1 MRYIDKIKEK
11 PQVQHTLKERIK
23 SAPKELIRR
32 GLDDGTERLRG
43 QLRDVAQHGQRDD
56 FGGDQLGD
64 VEVSGVKRAEQLAER
79 LLGKRKEG
87 AKHTPDAGPDGYP
100 DRHDPPGAA
109 RPRDDGTLPPKGRHH
124 GKEAVDPLRAQS
136 VGRRQPQPQSALQTP
151 QKRNIK
157 TKDAYL
163 KMQTDP
169 APATPPN
176 ALQQEK
182 ASFMRERQG
191 TLLRSGKPER
201 HLPAREDSPSE
212 APPSGKRPQGM
223 DIHKQ
228 PRQVSGQAGGS
239 RVQPRPHE
247 DVSSAAPLLGKRP
260 QGTEARKQLRQVSG
274 QKGGSRMQPRPHVE
288 TSRQAMGSTAK
299 TAVKERGVPVKS
311 AGHPIR
317 KTAGIGKPGGKPPV
331 RAFPAR
337 QARRAAEAGARLA
350 RTQKAAKAA
359 RVTARQAAQAA
370 NRALRAVIGAAKAL
384 AAAAT
389 AGGGV
394 VIAVVVVV
402 CLCGVILAS
411 PLGIFFAGSDETTGA
426 ISPAQAV
433 AQINGE
439 LGEKISSMQA
449 EGGYDTLEI
458 QGQPPPWSDILAVFA
473 AKTAGAADGTT
484 VAILDAANV
493 EALRTVFW
501 DMTKLTS
508 SSREV
513 EHPASG
519 DTPAW
524 TEQILTVTITARTPD
539 DMRVFYSFTEEQNKA
554 LDELLANSAMLAALA
569 GDLTISDA
577 TAKKLLADLPAD
589 LDPERRAVVEAAC
602 RLVGKVNYFWGGKSL
617 VIGWDSRWG
626 QLTRVWA
633 DGSSTTGTYLPYGLD
648 CSGFVD
654 WVFYNVTDGEYV
666 IGHGG
671 GAHMQHTYCTPIS
684 WNEAQPGDL
693 VFYPGDEHVGIV
705 GGRDESGNLLIIHC
719 AFSQNN
725 VVITGLEGFA
735 SIGRPLYYGE

>member
-1 MRYIDKIKEK
+1 M
-11 PQVQHTLKERIK
+11 QA
-23 SAPKELIRR
+23 APE
-32 GLDDGTERLRG
+32 
-43 QLRDVAQHGQRDD
+43 
-56 FGGDQLGD
+56 
-64 VEVSGVKRAEQLAER
+64 
-79 LLGKRKEG
+79 
-87 AKHTPDAGPDGYP
+87 
-100 DRHDPPGAA
+100 
-109 RPRDDGTLPPKGRHH
+109 
-124 GKEAVDPLRAQS
+124 
-136 VGRRQPQPQSALQTP
+136 
-151 QKRNIK
+151 
-157 TKDAYL
+157 
-163 KMQTDP
+163 
-169 APATPPN
+169 PATPPS
-176 ALQQEK
+176 ALQQGK
-182 ASFMRERQG
+182 ASFVRERQG
-191 TLLRSGKPER
+191 TLLRSRKLER
-201 HLPAREDSPSE
+201 RLPAREDGPSV
-212 APPSGKRPQGM
+212 ASPSGKRPQG
-223 DIHKQ
+223 IETRKH
-228 PRQVSGQAGGS
+228 PHQVSGQTGGS
-239 RVQPRPHE
+239 RVQPRPH
-247 DVSSAAPLLGKRP
+247 V
-260 QGTEARKQLRQVSG
+260 EA
-274 QKGGSRMQPRPHVE
+274 
-288 TSRQAMGSTAK
+288 SRQAMGSTAK

-317 KTAGIGKPGGKPPV
+317 KTAGIGKPGGKPPA

-350 RTQKAAKAA
+350 RTQKATKAA

-370 NRALRAVIGAAKAL
+370 NRALRAVIAAAKAL

-394 VIAVVVVV
+394 VIAVVVVI

-411 PLGIFFAGSDETTGA
+411 PLGIFFASPDETTGA
-426 ISPAQAV
+426 ISPTQAM

-458 QGQPPPWSDILAVFA
+458 QGQPPPWPDVLAVFA
-473 AKTAGAADGTT
+473 VKTAGTDDGVP
-484 VAILDAANV
+484 VAVLDTANV
-493 EALRTVFW
+493 AALRTVFW

-513 EHPASG
+513 EHPATG

-524 TEQILTVTITARTPD
+524 TERILTVTITARTPD
-539 DMRVFYSFTEEQNKA
+539 DMRVFYSFTETQNA
-554 LDELLANSAMLAALA
+554 FLDELLANYDLLTTLA

-577 TAKKLLADLPAD
+577 TAKKLLANLPAD
-589 LDPERRAVVEAAC
+589 LDPERRAVVETAC

-626 QLTRVWA
+626 QLTKVWA

-671 GAHMQHTYCTPIS
+671 GAHAQHTYCAPIS
-684 WNEAQPGDL
+684 WDEAQPGDL

-719 AFSQNN
+719 AFSQNS
-725 VVITGLEGFA
+725 VVITNSNGFVVSA
-735 SIGRPLYYGE
+735 MPNYFQ

>member
-1 MRYIDKIKEK
+1 
-11 PQVQHTLKERIK
+11 
-23 SAPKELIRR
+23 
-32 GLDDGTERLRG
+32 
-43 QLRDVAQHGQRDD
+43 
-56 FGGDQLGD
+56 
-64 VEVSGVKRAEQLAER
+64 
-79 LLGKRKEG
+79 
-87 AKHTPDAGPDGYP
+87 
-100 DRHDPPGAA
+100 
-109 RPRDDGTLPPKGRHH
+109 
-124 GKEAVDPLRAQS
+124 
-136 VGRRQPQPQSALQTP
+136 
-151 QKRNIK
+151 
-157 TKDAYL
+157 
-163 KMQTDP
+163 
-169 APATPPN
+169 
-176 ALQQEK
+176 
-182 ASFMRERQG
+182 
-191 TLLRSGKPER
+191 
-201 HLPAREDSPSE
+201 
-212 APPSGKRPQGM
+212 
-223 DIHKQ
+223 
-228 PRQVSGQAGGS
+228 
-239 RVQPRPHE
+239 
-247 DVSSAAPLLGKRP
+247 
-260 QGTEARKQLRQVSG
+260 
-274 QKGGSRMQPRPHVE
+274 
-288 TSRQAMGSTAK
+288 MGSTAK

-317 KTAGIGKPGGKPPV
+317 KTSGIGKPGGKPPV

-350 RTQKAAKAA
+350 RTQKAAKVA
-359 RVTARQAAQAA
+359 RMTARQAAQAA

-394 VIAVVVVV
+394 VIAVVVVI
-402 CLCGVILAS
+402 CLCGIILAS
-411 PLGIFFAGSDETTGA
+411 PLGIFFAGPDETTGA

-473 AKTAGAADGTT
+473 AKTAGASDGTT

-508 SSREV
+508 TPSEV

-554 LDELLANSAMLAALA
+554 LDELLANSDMLAALA

-577 TAKKLLADLPAD
+577 TAKKLLAELPTDLN
-589 LDPERRAVVEAAC
+589 PERRAVVETAC

-693 VFYPGDEHVGIV
+693 VFYSGDEHVGIV
-705 GGRDESGNLLIIHC
+705 GGRDENGNLFIIHC

-725 VVITGLEGFA
+725 VVITGREGFTTVA
-735 SIGRPLYYGE
+735 RPIHYTESVTFKHSNG

>member
-1 MRYIDKIKEK
+1 MTYIDKIKEK
-11 PQVQHTLKERIK
+11 PQVRHTLKERVK

-43 QLRDVAQHGQRDD
+43 QLRDTAQHGQRDN

-64 VEVSGVKRAEQLAER
+64 AEVSGVKRAEQLAER
-79 LLGKRKEG
+79 LLGKRKKG
-87 AKHTPDAGPDGYP
+87 AKHTQNAGPDGYP

-109 RPRDDGTLPPKGRHH
+109 RPRDDGTLPPRGRHH
-124 GKEAVDPLRAQS
+124 GKEAGDPLRAQS
-136 VGRRQPQPQSALQTP
+136 AGRSRPQPQSALQTP

-163 KMQTDP
+163 KMQADP
-169 APATPPN
+169 APATPPS

-182 ASFMRERQG
+182 ASFMRGRQG
-191 TLLRSGKPER
+191 NLLRSGKPER
-201 HLPAREDSPSE
+201 HLPAREDSPSA
-212 APPSGKRPQGM
+212 APPSGKRPQGI

-228 PRQVSGQAGGS
+228 TRQVSGQAGGS
-239 RVQPRPHE
+239 RVQSKLHREIP
-247 DVSSAAPLLGKRP
+247 
-260 QGTEARKQLRQVSG
+260 
-274 QKGGSRMQPRPHVE
+274 
-288 TSRQAMGSTAK
+288 RQAMGGTAK
-299 TAVKERGVPVKS
+299 TAVKERSTPVKQ
-311 AGHPIR
+311 AAHPVR
-317 KTAGIGKPGGKPPV
+317 KTAGIGKPGGKPPS
-331 RAFPAR
+331 RAFSAR

-350 RTQKAAKAA
+350 RTQKAAKVA
-359 RVTARQAAQAA
+359 RMTARQAAQAA
-370 NRALRAVIGAAKAL
+370 NRALRAVIAAAKAL

-394 VIAVVVVV
+394 VIAVVVVI
-402 CLCGVILAS
+402 CLCGIILAS
-411 PLGIFFAGSDETTGA
+411 PLGIFFAGPDETTGA
-426 ISPAQAV
+426 VSPAQAV

-449 EGGYDTLEI
+449 EGGYDTLDI

-508 SSREV
+508 TPSEV

-539 DMRVFYSFTEEQNKA
+539 DMRAFYSFTEEQNKA
-554 LDELLANSAMLAALA
+554 LDELLANSDMLAALV

-589 LDPERRAVVEAAC
+589 LNPERQAVVETAC
-602 RLVGKVNYFWGGKSL
+602 RLVGKVNYFWGGCAL
-617 VIGWDSRWG
+617 F
-626 QLTRVWA
+626 
-633 DGSSTTGTYLPYGLD
+633 LD
-648 CSGFVD
+648 
-654 WVFYNVTDGEYV
+654 
-666 IGHGG
+666 
-671 GAHMQHTYCTPIS
+671 
-684 WNEAQPGDL
+684 
-693 VFYPGDEHVGIV
+693 
-705 GGRDESGNLLIIHC
+705 NLRRNT
-719 AFSQNN
+719 Q
-725 VVITGLEGFA
+725 
-735 SIGRPLYYGE
+735 

>member
-11 PQVQHTLKERIK
+11 PQVQHTLKERVK

-64 VEVSGVKRAEQLAER
+64 AEVSGVKRTEQLAER
-79 LLGKRKEG
+79 LLGRRKKG
-87 AKHTPDAGPDGYP
+87 AKHTPDAGPDEYP
-100 DRHDPPGAA
+100 DHYDPPGAA
-109 RPRDDGTLPPKGRHH
+109 RPRDDGSLPPRGRR
-124 GKEAVDPLRAQS
+124 GKEAGDPLRAQS
-136 VGRRQPQPQSALQTP
+136 VGRSRPQPQSALQTP
-151 QKRNIK
+151 QKRDIK
-157 TKDAYL
+157 TKDAS
-163 KMQTDP
+163 DP
-169 APATPPN
+169 APATPPS
-176 ALQQEK
+176 ALRQGK
-182 ASFMRERQG
+182 ASFVRERQG
-191 TLLRSGKPER
+191 NLLRSGKLER
-201 HLPAREDSPSE
+201 RLPVREDGPMA
-212 APPSGKRPQGM
+212 APPSGKRPQG
-223 DIHKQ
+223 IEARKHLY
-228 PRQVSGQAGGS
+228 QVSGQTDGS
-239 RVQPRPHE
+239 H
-247 DVSSAAPLLGKRP
+247 L
-260 QGTEARKQLRQVSG
+260 
-274 QKGGSRMQPRPHVE
+274 QPRPHVE

-337 QARRAAEAGARLA
+337 QARRSAEAGARLA
-350 RTQKAAKAA
+350 QTQKAARVA
-359 RVTARQAAQAA
+359 RMTARQAAQAA

-394 VIAVVVVV
+394 VIAVVVVI
-402 CLCGVILAS
+402 CLCGIILAS
-411 PLGIFFAGSDETTGA
+411 PLGIFFAGPDETAGA

-501 DMTKLTS
+501 DMTKLAS

-626 QLTRVWA
+626 QLTKVWA

-725 VVITGLEGFA
+725 VVITGLEGFT

>member
-11 PQVQHTLKERIK
+11 PQVQHTLKERVK

-43 QLRDVAQHGQRDD
+43 QLRDTAQHGQRDN

-64 VEVSGVKRAEQLAER
+64 AEVSGVKRTEQLVER
-79 LLGKRKEG
+79 LLGKRKKG
-87 AKHTPDAGPDGYP
+87 TKHAPDTGPDGYP
-100 DRHDPPGAA
+100 VRHDPPGAA
-109 RPRDDGTLPPKGRHH
+109 RPRDDGTRPPKGRLH
-124 GKEAVDPLRAQS
+124 GKEAGDPLRAQS
-136 VGRRQPQPQSALQTP
+136 AGRSQPQPQSALRTP

-163 KMQTDP
+163 KIQADP
-169 APATPPN
+169 APATPPS

-191 TLLRSGKPER
+191 NLLRSGKLER
-201 HLPAREDSPSE
+201 RLPVREDGPMA
-212 APPSGKRPQGM
+212 APPSGKRPQG
-223 DIHKQ
+223 IETRKH
-228 PRQVSGQAGGS
+228 PHQVSGQTGGS
-239 RVQPRPHE
+239 RVQPRPHGE
-247 DVSSAAPLLGKRP
+247 V
-260 QGTEARKQLRQVSG
+260 
-274 QKGGSRMQPRPHVE
+274 
-288 TSRQAMGSTAK
+288 SRQAMGSTAK

-317 KTAGIGKPGGKPPV
+317 KTAGIGKPGGKPPA

-350 RTQKAAKAA
+350 RTQKATKAA

-370 NRALRAVIGAAKAL
+370 NRALRAVIAAAKAL

-394 VIAVVVVV
+394 VIAVVVVI

-411 PLGIFFAGSDETTGA
+411 PLGIFFASPDETTGA
-426 ISPAQAV
+426 VSPAQAV

-439 LGEKISSMQA
+439 LGDKISSMQA

-501 DMTKLTS
+501 DMTKLAS

-554 LDELLANSAMLAALA
+554 LDELLANYDMLAALA

-577 TAKKLLADLPAD
+577 TAKKLMADLPAD
-589 LDPERRAVVEAAC
+589 LDPERRAVVETAC

-617 VIGWDSRWG
+617 VIGWDFRWG
-626 QLTRVWA
+626 QLTKVWA

-693 VFYPGDEHVGIV
+693 VFYPDDEHVGIV
-705 GGRDESGNLLIIHC
+705 GGRDESGNMLIIHC

-725 VVITGLEGFA
+725 VVITGLEGFT
-735 SIGRPLYYGE
+735 SIGRPVYYNKSY

>member
-1 MRYIDKIKEK
+1 M
-11 PQVQHTLKERIK
+11 
-23 SAPKELIRR
+23 
-32 GLDDGTERLRG
+32 
-43 QLRDVAQHGQRDD
+43 
-56 FGGDQLGD
+56 
-64 VEVSGVKRAEQLAER
+64 AER
-79 LLGKRKEG
+79 LLGKKKKG
-87 AKHTPDAGPDGYP
+87 TQHTSDTGKGEYFG
-100 DRHDPPGAA
+100 RHAPPEAA
-109 RPRDDGTLPPKGRHH
+109 RPGDGSVPSPQGH
-124 GKEAVDPLRAQS
+124 LRAKETGSQI
-136 VGRRQPQPQSALQTP
+136 QAQSAGRSRTQLQSTSQAP

-157 TKDAYL
+157 TKDTYL
-163 KMQTDP
+163 KMQAAP
-169 APATPPN
+169 EPATPPS
-176 ALQQEK
+176 ALQQGK
-182 ASFMRERQG
+182 ASFVRERQG
-191 TLLRSGKPER
+191 TLLRSRKLER
-201 HLPAREDSPSE
+201 RLPAREDGPSV
-212 APPSGKRPQGM
+212 ASPSGKRPQG
-223 DIHKQ
+223 IETRKH
-228 PRQVSGQAGGS
+228 PHQVSGQTGGS
-239 RVQPRPHE
+239 RV
-247 DVSSAAPLLGKRP
+247 
-260 QGTEARKQLRQVSG
+260 
-274 QKGGSRMQPRPHVE
+274 QPRPHVE

-317 KTAGIGKPGGKPPV
+317 KTAGIGKPGGKPPA

-350 RTQKAAKAA
+350 RTQKATKAA

-370 NRALRAVIGAAKAL
+370 NRALRAVIAAAKAL

-394 VIAVVVVV
+394 VIAVVVVI

-411 PLGIFFAGSDETTGA
+411 PLGIFFASPDETTGA
-426 ISPAQAV
+426 ISPTQAM

-501 DMTKLTS
+501 DMTKLAS
-508 SSREV
+508 SSRAV

-554 LDELLANSAMLAALA
+554 LDELLANYDMLAALA

-577 TAKKLLADLPAD
+577 TAKKLMADLPAD
-589 LDPERRAVVEAAC
+589 LDPERRAVVETAC

-617 VIGWDSRWG
+617 VIGWDFRWG
-626 QLTRVWA
+626 QLTKVWA

-693 VFYPGDEHVGIV
+693 VFYPDDEHVGIV
-705 GGRDESGNLLIIHC
+705 GGRDESGNMLIIHC

-725 VVITGLEGFA
+725 VVITGLEGFT
-735 SIGRPLYYGE
+735 SIGRPVYYNKSY

>member
-1 MRYIDKIKEK
+1 MEVRCIDKIKEK
-11 PQVQHTLKERIK
+11 SQVQHTLKERVK
-23 SAPKELIRR
+23 SAPKELIRK

-43 QLRDVAQHGQRDD
+43 QLRDTVQHGQRDD

-64 VEVSGVKRAEQLAER
+64 AEVSGVKRAEHLAGR
-79 LLGKRKEG
+79 LLEKRKEG
-87 AKHTPDAGPDGYP
+87 TVRTPNTGPDGYP
-100 DRHDPPGAA
+100 LGHTPSRGDDSILSSRNRPGAGEM
-109 RPRDDGTLPPKGRHH
+109 RN
-124 GKEAVDPLRAQS
+124 Q
-136 VGRRQPQPQSALQTP
+136 LQTQRTNKGCDHPLPASQSP

-163 KMQTDP
+163 KMQ
-169 APATPPN
+169 ATPTSVTPPST
-176 ALQQEK
+176 LQQGK
-182 ASFMRERQG
+182 ASFVQERQG
-191 TLLRSGKPER
+191 ALLQSGRLER
-201 HLPAREDSPSE
+201 RLPTSEDTPSSSLR
-212 APPSGKRPQGM
+212 AKGM
-223 DIHKQ
+223 
-228 PRQVSGQAGGS
+228 
-239 RVQPRPHE
+239 
-247 DVSSAAPLLGKRP
+247 
-260 QGTEARKQLRQVSG
+260 EARIPSKS
-274 QKGGSRMQPRPHVE
+274 HAE

-299 TAVKERGVPVKS
+299 TAVKERGAPVKS
-311 AGHPIR
+311 TAHPIR
-317 KTAGIGKPGGKPPV
+317 KTAGVGKPAVKPSA

-350 RTQKAAKAA
+350 RTQKTAKTA

-370 NRALRAVIGAAKAL
+370 KRALRAVIAAAKAL

-394 VIAVVVVV
+394 VIAVVVVI
-402 CLCGVILAS
+402 CLCGIILAS
-411 PLGIFFAGSDETTGA
+411 PLGIFFAGSDEATGA

-439 LGEKISSMQA
+439 LGEKIYSMQA
-449 EGGYDTLEI
+449 EGGYDTLEL
-458 QGQPPPWSDILAVFA
+458 QGQPPPWPDVLAVFA
-473 AKTAGAADGTT
+473 VKTADTEDGVP
-484 VAILDAANV
+484 VAVLDAANV

-501 DMTKLTS
+501 DMTKLAS

-524 TEQILTVTITARTPD
+524 TERILIVTITARTPD
-539 DMRVFYSFTEEQNKA
+539 DMRVFYAFTETQNA
-554 LDELLANSAMLAALA
+554 FLDELLTNYDLLTTLA

-577 TAKKLLADLPAD
+577 TAKKLLAALPAD

-602 RLVGKVNYFWGGKSL
+602 KLVGKVNYFWGGKSL

-626 QLTRVWA
+626 QLTKVWA

-671 GAHMQHTYCTPIS
+671 GAHMQHSYCTPIS
-684 WNEAQPGDL
+684 WDEAQPGDL

-719 AFSQNN
+719 AFSQNS
-725 VVITGLEGFA
+725 VVITNSNGFVVSA
-735 SIGRPLYYGE
+735 MPNYFQ

>member
-11 PQVQHTLKERIK
+11 PQVQHTLKERVK

-43 QLRDVAQHGQRDD
+43 QLRDTAQHGQRDN

-64 VEVSGVKRAEQLAER
+64 AEVSGVKRTEQLAER
-79 LLGKRKEG
+79 LLGRRKKG
-87 AKHTPDAGPDGYP
+87 AKHTPDAGPDEYP
-100 DRHDPPGAA
+100 DHYDPPGAA
-109 RPRDDGTLPPKGRHH
+109 RPRDDGSLPPRGRR
-124 GKEAVDPLRAQS
+124 GKEAGDPLRAQS
-136 VGRRQPQPQSALQTP
+136 VGRSRPQPQSTLQKP
-151 QKRNIK
+151 QKRSIK

-163 KMQTDP
+163 KMQADS
-169 APATPPN
+169 APATPPS
-176 ALQQEK
+176 ALQQGK
-182 ASFMRERQG
+182 ASFVQERQG
-191 TLLRSGKPER
+191 TLLRSGKLDR
-201 HLPAREDSPSE
+201 RLPAGEDVPSA
-212 APPSGKRPQGM
+212 APPSGKRSQGM

-228 PRQVSGQAGGS
+228 PRQVSGQVGGS
-239 RVQPRPHE
+239 RVQSKPH
-247 DVSSAAPLLGKRP
+247 R
-260 QGTEARKQLRQVSG
+260 
-274 QKGGSRMQPRPHVE
+274 E
-288 TSRQAMGSTAK
+288 TPRQAMGGTAK
-299 TAVKERGVPVKS
+299 TAVKERGAPVKQ
-311 AGHPIR
+311 AAHPVR
-317 KTAGIGKPGGKPPV
+317 KTAGIGKPGGKPPS
-331 RAFPAR
+331 RAFSAR

-350 RTQKAAKAA
+350 RTQKAAKVA
-359 RVTARQAAQAA
+359 RMTARQAAQAA
-370 NRALRAVIGAAKAL
+370 NRALRAVIAAAKAL

-394 VIAVVVVV
+394 VIAVVVVI
-402 CLCGVILAS
+402 CLCGIILAS
-411 PLGIFFAGSDETTGA
+411 PLGIFFAGPDETTGA

-501 DMTKLTS
+501 DMTKLAS
-508 SSREV
+508 SSRAV

-524 TEQILTVTITARTPD
+524 TEQILTVTITTRTPD

-554 LDELLANSAMLAALA
+554 LDKLLENSDMLAALA

-589 LDPERRAVVEAAC
+589 LDPERRAVVETAC

-626 QLTRVWA
+626 QLSKVWA
-633 DGSSTTGTYLPYGLD
+633 DGSSTTGTYRPYGLD

-654 WVFYNVTDGEYV
+654 WVFYNVTNGEYV

-725 VVITGLEGFA
+725 VVITGLEGFT

>member
-1 MRYIDKIKEK
+1 MEVRYIDKIKEK
-11 PQVQHTLKERIK
+11 PQVQHTLKERVK

-43 QLRDVAQHGQRDD
+43 QLRDAAQHGQRDD

-64 VEVSGVKRAEQLAER
+64 AEVSGVKRAEQLAER
-79 LLGKRKEG
+79 LLGKRKNG
-87 AKHTPDAGPDGYP
+87 AKHTPDAGPDRYP

-109 RPRDDGTLPPKGRHH
+109 RPRDDGTLPPRGRRR
-124 GKEAVDPLRAQS
+124 GKEAGDPLRAQS
-136 VGRRQPQPQSALQTP
+136 AGRSQPQPLPTSQAP
-151 QKRNIK
+151 QKRTIK

-163 KMQTDP
+163 KMQADP
-169 APATPPN
+169 APATPPS
-176 ALQQEK
+176 ALRQGK
-182 ASFMRERQG
+182 ASFVRERQG
-191 TLLRSGKPER
+191 TLLRSGKLER
-201 HLPAREDSPSE
+201 RLPATEDGPS
-212 APPSGKRPQGM
+212 AVSPSGKRPQGM
-223 DIHKQ
+223 
-228 PRQVSGQAGGS
+228 
-239 RVQPRPHE
+239 
-247 DVSSAAPLLGKRP
+247 
-260 QGTEARKQLRQVSG
+260 EARKQLHQASG
-274 QKGGSRMQPRPHVE
+274 QTGGSRMQPRPHEDGPSAAPPSGKRPQSMEARKQLHQASGQTGSSCVQPRPHGE

-317 KTAGIGKPGGKPPV
+317 KTAGIGKPGGKPPA

-350 RTQKAAKAA
+350 RTQKATKAA

-370 NRALRAVIGAAKAL
+370 NRALRAVIAAAKAL

-394 VIAVVVVV
+394 VIAVVVVI
-402 CLCGVILAS
+402 CLCGIILAS
-411 PLGIFFAGSDETTGA
+411 PLGIFFAGPDETTGA

-473 AKTAGAADGTT
+473 AKTAGASDGTT

-508 SSREV
+508 TPSGV

-524 TEQILTVTITARTPD
+524 TEQILTVTITVRTPD

-554 LDELLANSAMLAALA
+554 LDELLANSDMLAALA

-589 LDPERRAVVEAAC
+589 LDPERRAVVETAC
-602 RLVGKVNYFWGGKSL
+602 RLVGKVNYFWGGCAL
-617 VIGWDSRWG
+617 F
-626 QLTRVWA
+626 
-633 DGSSTTGTYLPYGLD
+633 LD
-648 CSGFVD
+648 
-654 WVFYNVTDGEYV
+654 
-666 IGHGG
+666 
-671 GAHMQHTYCTPIS
+671 
-684 WNEAQPGDL
+684 
-693 VFYPGDEHVGIV
+693 
-705 GGRDESGNLLIIHC
+705 NLRRNT
-719 AFSQNN
+719 Q
-725 VVITGLEGFA
+725 
-735 SIGRPLYYGE
+735 

>member
-1 MRYIDKIKEK
+1 MAPPCWSEVRYIDKIKEK
-11 PQVQHTLKERIK
+11 PQVQHTLKERVK
-23 SAPKELIRR
+23 SAPRELIRR

-43 QLRDVAQHGQRDD
+43 QLRDTAQHGQRDD

-64 VEVSGVKRAEQLAER
+64 AEASGVKRAEQLAER
-79 LLGKRKEG
+79 LLGKRKKG
-87 AKHTPDAGPDGYP
+87 AKHTPDAGPDEYP
-100 DRHDPPGAA
+100 GSHDTPGAA
-109 RPRDDGTLPPKGRHH
+109 KPRDDSILPPKDRLRK
-124 GKEAVDPLRAQS
+124 KEAGDPLRAQS
-136 VGRRQPQPQSALQTP
+136 AGRSHPQPQSALQTP
-151 QKRNIK
+151 PKRNIK

-163 KMQTDP
+163 KMQADP
-169 APATPPN
+169 APATPPS
-176 ALQQEK
+176 ALQQGK
-182 ASFMRERQG
+182 ASFMQERQG
-191 TLLRSGKPER
+191 TLLRSRKLEQR
-201 HLPAREDSPSE
+201 LPVREDGPMV
-212 APPSGKRPQGM
+212 APPSGKRPQG
-223 DIHKQ
+223 IEARKHLH
-228 PRQVSGQAGGS
+228 QVSGQTDGS
-239 RVQPRPHE
+239 H
-247 DVSSAAPLLGKRP
+247 L
-260 QGTEARKQLRQVSG
+260 
-274 QKGGSRMQPRPHVE
+274 QPRPHVE

-311 AGHPIR
+311 VGHPIR
-317 KTAGIGKPGGKPPV
+317 KTSGIGKPGGKPPV

-337 QARRAAEAGARLA
+337 QARRAAEAGAKLA

-359 RVTARQAAQAA
+359 RMTARQAAQAA
-370 NRALRAVIGAAKAL
+370 NRALRAVIAAAKAL

-394 VIAVVVVV
+394 VIAVVIVI
-402 CLCGVILAS
+402 CLCGIILAS
-411 PLGIFFAGSDETTGA
+411 PLGIFFAGPDETTGA

-439 LGEKISSMQA
+439 LGEKISSMQV

-473 AKTAGAADGTT
+473 AKTAGASDGTT

-554 LDELLANSAMLAALA
+554 LDELLENSDMLAALA

-589 LDPERRAVVEAAC
+589 LDPERRAVVETAC

-626 QLTRVWA
+626 QLTKVWA

-725 VVITGLEGFA
+725 VVITGLEGFT
-735 SIGRPLYYGE
+735 SIGRPLYYGA

>member
-11 PQVQHTLKERIK
+11 PQVQHTLKERVK
-23 SAPKELIRR
+23 SSPKELIRR

-43 QLRDVAQHGQRDD
+43 QLRDTAQHGQQDD

-64 VEVSGVKRAEQLAER
+64 TEVGGVKRAERLAER
-79 LLGKRKEG
+79 LLGNRKKG

-100 DRHDPPGAA
+100 GSHDTPEATK
-109 RPRDDGTLPPKGRHH
+109 PRDNSILPPKDRLRK
-124 GKEAVDPLRAQS
+124 KEAGDPLRAQS
-136 VGRRQPQPQSALQTP
+136 SGRSRHQPQSALQTP

-163 KMQTDP
+163 KIQADP
-169 APATPPN
+169 APATPPRT
-176 ALQQEK
+176 LQQGK
-182 ASFMRERQG
+182 ASFMQERQG
-191 TLLRSGKPER
+191 TLLRNGKLER
-201 HLPAREDSPSE
+201 RLPVREDGPLA
-212 APPSGKRPQGM
+212 APPSGKRPQG
-223 DIHKQ
+223 I
-228 PRQVSGQAGGS
+228 
-239 RVQPRPHE
+239 E
-247 DVSSAAPLLGKRP
+247 
-260 QGTEARKQLRQVSG
+260 TRKQLRQVSG
-274 QKGGSRMQPRPHVE
+274 QTGGSRVQPQPHAE
-288 TSRQAMGSTAK
+288 ASRQAMGSTAK

-311 AGHPIR
+311 AAHPIR
-317 KTAGIGKPGGKPPV
+317 KTAGIGKPGGKPPA

-359 RVTARQAAQAA
+359 RVTARQAAQTA
-370 NRALRAVIGAAKAL
+370 NRALRAVIAAAKAL

-394 VIAVVVVV
+394 VIAVVVVI
-402 CLCGVILAS
+402 CLCGIILAS
-411 PLGIFFAGSDETTGA
+411 PLGIFFAGPDETTGA

-458 QGQPPPWSDILAVFA
+458 QEQPPPWSDILAVFA

-501 DMTKLTS
+501 DMTKLAS

-554 LDELLANSAMLAALA
+554 LDELLANSDMLATLA
-569 GDLTISDA
+569 GDLTISNT

-589 LDPERRAVVEAAC
+589 LDPERRAVVETAC
-602 RLVGKVNYFWGGKSL
+602 RLVGKVNYFWGGCAL
-617 VIGWDSRWG
+617 F
-626 QLTRVWA
+626 
-633 DGSSTTGTYLPYGLD
+633 LD
-648 CSGFVD
+648 
-654 WVFYNVTDGEYV
+654 
-666 IGHGG
+666 
-671 GAHMQHTYCTPIS
+671 
-684 WNEAQPGDL
+684 
-693 VFYPGDEHVGIV
+693 
-705 GGRDESGNLLIIHC
+705 NLRRNT
-719 AFSQNN
+719 Q
-725 VVITGLEGFA
+725 
-735 SIGRPLYYGE
+735 

>member
-1 MRYIDKIKEK
+1 M
-11 PQVQHTLKERIK
+11 KERVK

-239 RVQPRPHE
+239 RVQPQPHAE
-247 DVSSAAPLLGKRP
+247 V
-260 QGTEARKQLRQVSG
+260 
-274 QKGGSRMQPRPHVE
+274 
-288 TSRQAMGSTAK
+288 SRQAMGSTAK
-299 TAVKERGVPVKS
+299 TAVKERGVPVKQ
-311 AGHPIR
+311 AAHPIR
-317 KTAGIGKPGGKPPV
+317 KTAGIGKPGGKSPV

-370 NRALRAVIGAAKAL
+370 NRALRAVIAAAKAL

-389 AGGGV
+389 SGGGV
-394 VIAVVVVV
+394 VIAVVVVI
-402 CLCGVILAS
+402 CLCGIILSS
-411 PLGIFFAGSDETTGA
+411 PLGIFFAGFDEKSGA
-426 ISPAQAV
+426 VSPAQAA

-449 EGGYDTLEI
+449 EGGYDTLEL
-458 QGQPPPWSDILAVFA
+458 QGQPPPWPDVLAVFA
-473 AKTAGAADGTT
+473 VKTAGTEDGVP
-484 VAILDAANV
+484 VAVLDAANV

-501 DMTKLTS
+501 DMTKLAS

-513 EHPASG
+513 EHPSSG
-519 DTPAW
+519 DAPAW
-524 TEQILTVTITARTPD
+524 TERILIVTITARTPD
-539 DMRVFYSFTEEQNKA
+539 DMRVFYAFTETQNA
-554 LDELLANSAMLAALA
+554 FLDELLANYNLLTTLA

-577 TAKKLLADLPAD
+577 TAKKLLAALPAD
-589 LDPERRAVVEAAC
+589 LDPERRAVVETAC

-626 QLTRVWA
+626 QLTKVWA

-671 GAHMQHTYCTPIS
+671 GAHAQHTYCAPIS
-684 WNEAQPGDL
+684 WDEAQPGDL

-719 AFSQNN
+719 AFSQNS
-725 VVITGLEGFA
+725 VVITNSNGFVVSA
-735 SIGRPLYYGE
+735 MPNYFQ

>member
-11 PQVQHTLKERIK
+11 PQVQHTLKERVK

-43 QLRDVAQHGQRDD
+43 QLRDTAQHGQRDD

-64 VEVSGVKRAEQLAER
+64 AEVGGVKRAEQLAER
-79 LLGKRKEG
+79 LLGKRKKG
-87 AKHTPDAGPDGYP
+87 AKNTPDAGPDGYP
-100 DRHDPPGAA
+100 GSHAAPGNTKSRDGSIPPPSDRLRG
-109 RPRDDGTLPPKGRHH
+109 KGER
-124 GKEAVDPLRAQS
+124 DPLRAQS
-136 VGRRQPQPQSALQTP
+136 VGRSQPQPQSAFQTP

-157 TKDAYL
+157 TKDSYL
-163 KMQTDP
+163 KMQADP
-169 APATPPN
+169 APATPPS
-176 ALQQEK
+176 ALQQGK

-191 TLLRSGKPER
+191 TLLRSGKLER
-201 HLPAREDSPSE
+201 HLPAREDSPSV
-212 APPSGKRPQGM
+212 ASPSGKRPQG
-223 DIHKQ
+223 IEARKQ
-228 PRQVSGQAGGS
+228 PHQVSGQTGGS
-239 RVQPRPHE
+239 RVQSRPH
-247 DVSSAAPLLGKRP
+247 R
-260 QGTEARKQLRQVSG
+260 
-274 QKGGSRMQPRPHVE
+274 E

-299 TAVKERGVPVKS
+299 TAVKERGVPFKS

-317 KTAGIGKPGGKPPV
+317 KPAGIGKPGRKPPV
-331 RAFPAR
+331 KAFPAR
-337 QARRAAEAGARLA
+337 QARRVAEAGARLA

-370 NRALRAVIGAAKAL
+370 NRALRAVIAAAKAL

-394 VIAVVVVV
+394 VIAVVIVI
-402 CLCGVILAS
+402 CLCGIILAS
-411 PLGIFFAGSDETTGA
+411 PLGIFFAGPDETTGA

-439 LGEKISSMQA
+439 LGEKISSMQS

-539 DMRVFYSFTEEQNKA
+539 DMRVFYSFTEEQNAA
-554 LDELLANSAMLAALA
+554 LDELLANSDMLAALA

-589 LDPERRAVVEAAC
+589 LDPERRAVVETAC

-626 QLTRVWA
+626 QLTKVWA

-725 VVITGLEGFA
+725 VVITGLEGFT
-735 SIGRPLYYGE
+735 SIGRPLYYRE

>member
-1 MRYIDKIKEK
+1 MAPPRRMEVRYIDKIKEK
-11 PQVQHTLKERIK
+11 PQVQHTLKERVK

-64 VEVSGVKRAEQLAER
+64 AEVSGVKRTEQLAER
-79 LLGKRKEG
+79 LLGRRKKG
-87 AKHTPDAGPDGYP
+87 AKHTPDAGPDEYP
-100 DRHDPPGAA
+100 DHYDPPGAA
-109 RPRDDGTLPPKGRHH
+109 RPRDDGSLPPRGRR
-124 GKEAVDPLRAQS
+124 GKEAGDPLRAQS
-136 VGRRQPQPQSALQTP
+136 VGRSRPQPQSALQTP
-151 QKRNIK
+151 QKRDIK
-157 TKDAYL
+157 TKDAS
-163 KMQTDP
+163 DP
-169 APATPPN
+169 APATPPS
-176 ALQQEK
+176 ALRQGK
-182 ASFMRERQG
+182 ASFVRERQG
-191 TLLRSGKPER
+191 NLLRSGKLER
-201 HLPAREDSPSE
+201 RLPVREDGPMA
-212 APPSGKRPQGM
+212 APPSGKRPQG
-223 DIHKQ
+223 IEARKRL
-228 PRQVSGQAGGS
+228 RQVSGQTGGS
-239 RVQPRPHE
+239 RVQPRPH
-247 DVSSAAPLLGKRP
+247 A
-260 QGTEARKQLRQVSG
+260 EA
-274 QKGGSRMQPRPHVE
+274 
-288 TSRQAMGSTAK
+288 SRQAMGSTAK

-394 VIAVVVVV
+394 VIAVVVVI
-402 CLCGVILAS
+402 CLCGIILAS
-411 PLGIFFAGSDETTGA
+411 PLGIFFAGPDETAGA

-473 AKTAGAADGTT
+473 AKTAGASDGTT

-554 LDELLANSAMLAALA
+554 LDELLENSDMLAALA

-589 LDPERRAVVEAAC
+589 LDPERRAVVETAC

-626 QLTRVWA
+626 QLTKVWA

-725 VVITGLEGFA
+725 VVITGLEGFT

>member
-1 MRYIDKIKEK
+1 MHH
-11 PQVQHTLKERIK
+11 PLKERVK

-43 QLRDVAQHGQRDD
+43 QLRDTAQHGQRDN

-64 VEVSGVKRAEQLAER
+64 AEVSGVKRTEQLVER
-79 LLGKRKEG
+79 LLGKRKKG
-87 AKHTPDAGPDGYP
+87 TKHAPDTGPDGYP
-100 DRHDPPGAA
+100 VRHDPPGAA
-109 RPRDDGTLPPKGRHH
+109 RPRDDGTRPPKGRLH
-124 GKEAVDPLRAQS
+124 GKEAGDPLREQS
-136 VGRRQPQPQSALQTP
+136 AGRSRPQPQSALRTP

-157 TKDAYL
+157 IKDAYL
-163 KMQTDP
+163 KIHADP
-169 APATPPN
+169 APATPPS

-191 TLLRSGKPER
+191 NLLRSGKPER
-201 HLPAREDSPSE
+201 HLPAREDSPLA
-212 APPSGKRPQGM
+212 APTSGKRPQGI

-228 PRQVSGQAGGS
+228 TRQVSGQTGGS
-239 RVQPRPHE
+239 RV
-247 DVSSAAPLLGKRP
+247 
-260 QGTEARKQLRQVSG
+260 
-274 QKGGSRMQPRPHVE
+274 QPRPHVE
-288 TSRQAMGSTAK
+288 TSRQTMGSTAK

-370 NRALRAVIGAAKAL
+370 NRALRAVIAAAKAL
-384 AAAAT
+384 ATAAT

-394 VIAVVVVV
+394 VIAVVVVI
-402 CLCGVILAS
+402 CLCGIILAS
-411 PLGIFFAGSDETTGA
+411 PLGIFFAGPDETTGA

-439 LGEKISSMQA
+439 LGEKLSSMQA
-449 EGGYDTLEI
+449 EGRYDTLEL

-473 AKTAGAADGTT
+473 VKTAGTDDGVP
-484 VAILDAANV
+484 VAVLDAANV
-493 EALRTVFW
+493 DALRTVFW

-513 EHPASG
+513 DHPSSG
-519 DTPAW
+519 DAPAW
-524 TEQILTVTITARTPD
+524 TERILVVTITARTPD
-539 DMRVFYSFTEEQNKA
+539 DMRVFYSFTETQDA
-554 LDELLANSAMLAALA
+554 FLDELLANYDLLTTLT

-589 LDPERRAVVEAAC
+589 LAPERRAVVETAC
-602 RLVGKVNYFWGGKSL
+602 KLVGKVNYFWGGKSL

-626 QLTRVWA
+626 QLTKVWA

-654 WVFYNVTDGEYV
+654 WVFYNVTAGEYI

-671 GAHMQHTYCTPIS
+671 GAHAQHTYCTPIS
-684 WNEAQPGDL
+684 WDEAQPGDL

-719 AFSQNN
+719 AFSQNS
-725 VVITGLEGFA
+725 VVITNSNGFVVSA
-735 SIGRPLYYGE
+735 MPNYFQ

>member
-11 PQVQHTLKERIK
+11 PQVQHTLKERVK

-43 QLRDVAQHGQRDD
+43 QLRDTAQHGQRDN

-64 VEVSGVKRAEQLAER
+64 AEVSGVKRAEQLAER
-79 LLGKRKEG
+79 LLGRRKEG
-87 AKHTPDAGPDGYP
+87 AKHTPDAGPDEYP
-100 DRHDPPGAA
+100 DRYDPPGAA
-109 RPRDDGTLPPKGRHH
+109 RPRDDGTLPPRSRRH
-124 GKEAVDPLRAQS
+124 GKEAGDPLRAQS
-136 VGRRQPQPQSALQTP
+136 AGRNRPQPQSALQTP

-163 KMQTDP
+163 KMQADP
-169 APATPPN
+169 APATPPS
-176 ALQQEK
+176 ALQQGK
-182 ASFMRERQG
+182 ASFMQERQG
-191 TLLRSGKPER
+191 NLLRSGKLER
-201 HLPAREDSPSE
+201 RLPVGEDGPMA
-212 APPSGKRPQGM
+212 APPSGKRPQG
-223 DIHKQ
+223 IEARKHLH
-228 PRQVSGQAGGS
+228 QVSGQTDGS
-239 RVQPRPHE
+239 H
-247 DVSSAAPLLGKRP
+247 L
-260 QGTEARKQLRQVSG
+260 
-274 QKGGSRMQPRPHVE
+274 QPRPHVE

-299 TAVKERGVPVKS
+299 TAVKERSVPVKS

-359 RVTARQAAQAA
+359 RVTARQASQAA
-370 NRALRAVIGAAKAL
+370 GRALRAVIAAAKAL
-384 AAAAT
+384 AAAAMS
-389 AGGGV
+389 GGGV
-394 VIAVVVVV
+394 VIAVMVVI
-402 CLCGVILAS
+402 CLCGIILAS
-411 PLGIFFAGSDETTGA
+411 PLGIFFAGPDETTGA

-458 QGQPPPWSDILAVFA
+458 QGQLPPWSDILAVFA
-473 AKTAGAADGTT
+473 TKTAGAADGTT

-501 DMTKLTS
+501 DMTKLAS

-539 DMRVFYSFTEEQNKA
+539 DMRVFYSFTEEQNEA
-554 LDELLANSAMLAALA
+554 LDELLANSDMLASLA
-569 GDLTISDA
+569 GDLTISDI
-577 TAKKLLADLPAD
+577 TAKKLLADLPAA
-589 LDPERRAVVEAAC
+589 LDPERRAVVETAC

-626 QLTRVWA
+626 QLTKVWA

-725 VVITGLEGFA
+725 VVITDLDGF
-735 SIGRPLYYGE
+735 SFFGCPLYYWE

>member
-1 MRYIDKIKEK
+1 MIYIDKIKEK
-11 PQVQHTLKERIK
+11 PQVQHTLKERVK

-43 QLRDVAQHGQRDD
+43 QLRDTAQHGQRDN

-64 VEVSGVKRAEQLAER
+64 AEVSGVKRAEQLAER
-79 LLGKRKEG
+79 LLGKRKKG
-87 AKHTPDAGPDGYP
+87 AKHTPDAGPDRYP
-100 DRHDPPGAA
+100 GSHDTPEAA
-109 RPRDDGTLPPKGRHH
+109 KPRDDSILPPKDRLRK
-124 GKEAVDPLRAQS
+124 KEAGDPLRAQS
-136 VGRRQPQPQSALQTP
+136 AGRSRPQPQSALQTP
-151 QKRNIK
+151 QKRNTK

-163 KMQTDP
+163 KMQADP
-169 APATPPN
+169 APATPPS
-176 ALQQEK
+176 ALQQGK
-182 ASFMRERQG
+182 SSFMRERQG
-191 TLLRSGKPER
+191 NLLRSGKLER
-201 HLPAREDSPSE
+201 RLPVREDGPSA
-212 APPSGKRPQGM
+212 APPSGKWPQGM
-223 DIHKQ
+223 EARKQ
-228 PRQVSGQAGGS
+228 LHQVSGQTGGS
-239 RVQPRPHE
+239 RVQPRPH
-247 DVSSAAPLLGKRP
+247 G
-260 QGTEARKQLRQVSG
+260 
-274 QKGGSRMQPRPHVE
+274 E

-331 RAFPAR
+331 RAFPAQ

-370 NRALRAVIGAAKAL
+370 NRALRAVIAAAKAL

-394 VIAVVVVV
+394 VIAVVVVI
-402 CLCGVILAS
+402 CLCGIILAS
-411 PLGIFFAGSDETTGA
+411 PLGIFFAGPDETTGA

-439 LGEKISSMQA
+439 LGEKIASMQA

-501 DMTKLTS
+501 DMAKLTF

-524 TEQILTVTITARTPD
+524 TERILTVTITARTPD
-539 DMRVFYSFTEEQNKA
+539 DMRVFYSFTEEQNAA
-554 LDELLANSAMLAALA
+554 LDELLANSDMLAALA

-577 TAKKLLADLPAD
+577 TAKKLLANLPAD
-589 LDPERRAVVEAAC
+589 LDPERRAVVATAC

-626 QLTRVWA
+626 QLTKVWA

-684 WNEAQPGDL
+684 WDEAQPGDL

-705 GGRDESGNLLIIHC
+705 GGRDKSGNMLIIHC

-725 VVITGLEGFA
+725 VVITGLDGFT
-735 SIGRPLYYGE
+735 SIGRPVYYNKSY

>member
-11 PQVQHTLKERIK
+11 PQVQHTLKERVK

-43 QLRDVAQHGQRDD
+43 QLRDTAQHGQRDN

-64 VEVSGVKRAEQLAER
+64 AEVGGVKRVEQLAER
-79 LLGKRKEG
+79 LLRKRKKG

-100 DRHDPPGAA
+100 GRHDPPGAA
-109 RPRDDGTLPPKGRHH
+109 RPRDDSILPPKGRLH
-124 GKEAVDPLRAQS
+124 GKEAGDPLRAQS
-136 VGRRQPQPQSALQTP
+136 AGRSRPQPQSALRTP

-163 KMQTDP
+163 KIQADP
-169 APATPPN
+169 APATPPS

-191 TLLRSGKPER
+191 NLLRSGKLER
-201 HLPAREDSPSE
+201 RLPVREDGPMA
-212 APPSGKRPQGM
+212 APPSGKRPQG
-223 DIHKQ
+223 I
-228 PRQVSGQAGGS
+228 
-239 RVQPRPHE
+239 
-247 DVSSAAPLLGKRP
+247 
-260 QGTEARKQLRQVSG
+260 EARKQLRQVSG
-274 QKGGSRMQPRPHVE
+274 QTGDSHVQPQPHAEV
-288 TSRQAMGSTAK
+288 SRQAMGSTAK
-299 TAVKERGVPVKS
+299 TAVKERGAPVKQ
-311 AGHPIR
+311 AAHPVR

-350 RTQKAAKAA
+350 RTQKAAKVA
-359 RVTARQAAQAA
+359 RMTARQAAQAA
-370 NRALRAVIGAAKAL
+370 NRALRAVIAAAKAL

-394 VIAVVVVV
+394 VIAAVVVI
-402 CLCGVILAS
+402 CLCGIILAS
-411 PLGIFFAGSDETTGA
+411 PLGIFFAGPDETTGA

-439 LGEKISSMQA
+439 LGEKIASMQA

-501 DMTKLTS
+501 DMTKLAS

-554 LDELLANSAMLAALA
+554 LDELLANSDMLAALA

-589 LDPERRAVVEAAC
+589 LDPERRAVVETAC

-626 QLTRVWA
+626 QLTKVWA
-633 DGSSTTGTYLPYGLD
+633 DGSSTTGTYRPYGLD

-666 IGHGG
+666 IGHSG

-684 WNEAQPGDL
+684 WDEAQPGDL

-705 GGRDESGNLLIIHC
+705 GGRDEARNLLIIHC

-725 VVITGLEGFA
+725 VVITGLEGFT
-735 SIGRPLYYGE
+735 SIGKPVYYNKSY

>member
-1 MRYIDKIKEK
+1 M
-11 PQVQHTLKERIK
+11 QA
-23 SAPKELIRR
+23 APE
-32 GLDDGTERLRG
+32 
-43 QLRDVAQHGQRDD
+43 
-56 FGGDQLGD
+56 
-64 VEVSGVKRAEQLAER
+64 
-79 LLGKRKEG
+79 
-87 AKHTPDAGPDGYP
+87 
-100 DRHDPPGAA
+100 
-109 RPRDDGTLPPKGRHH
+109 
-124 GKEAVDPLRAQS
+124 
-136 VGRRQPQPQSALQTP
+136 
-151 QKRNIK
+151 
-157 TKDAYL
+157 
-163 KMQTDP
+163 
-169 APATPPN
+169 PATPPS
-176 ALQQEK
+176 ALQQGK
-182 ASFMRERQG
+182 ASFVRERQG
-191 TLLRSGKPER
+191 TLLRSRKLER
-201 HLPAREDSPSE
+201 RLPAREDGPSV
-212 APPSGKRPQGM
+212 ASPSGKRPQG
-223 DIHKQ
+223 IETRKH
-228 PRQVSGQAGGS
+228 PHQVSGQTGGS
-239 RVQPRPHE
+239 RVQPRPH
-247 DVSSAAPLLGKRP
+247 V
-260 QGTEARKQLRQVSG
+260 EA
-274 QKGGSRMQPRPHVE
+274 
-288 TSRQAMGSTAK
+288 SRQAMGSTAK

-317 KTAGIGKPGGKPPV
+317 KTAGIGKPGGKPPA

-350 RTQKAAKAA
+350 RTQKATKAA

-370 NRALRAVIGAAKAL
+370 NRALRAVIAAAKAL

-394 VIAVVVVV
+394 VIAVVVVI

-411 PLGIFFAGSDETTGA
+411 PLGIFFASPDETTGA
-426 ISPAQAV
+426 ISPTQAM

-513 EHPASG
+513 EHPATG

-554 LDELLANSAMLAALA
+554 LDELLANYDMLAALA

-577 TAKKLLADLPAD
+577 TAKKLMADLPAD
-589 LDPERRAVVEAAC
+589 LDPERRAVVETAC

-617 VIGWDSRWG
+617 VIGWDFRWG
-626 QLTRVWA
+626 QLTKVWA

-693 VFYPGDEHVGIV
+693 VFYPDDEHVGIV
-705 GGRDESGNLLIIHC
+705 GGRDESGNMLIIHC
-719 AFSQNN
+719 APVWRALLPLAGQS
-725 VVITGLEGFA
+725 ITINRIKGLREGIIIC
-735 SIGRPLYYGE
+735 SLSKLYSFVYSDEYWYHYLLLETYG

>member
-11 PQVQHTLKERIK
+11 PQVQHTLKERVK

-43 QLRDVAQHGQRDD
+43 QLRDTAQHGQRDN

-64 VEVSGVKRAEQLAER
+64 AEVSGVKRTEHLVER
-79 LLGKRKEG
+79 LLGKRKKG
-87 AKHTPDAGPDGYP
+87 TKHAPDTGPDGYP
-100 DRHDPPGAA
+100 VRHDPPGAA
-109 RPRDDGTLPPKGRHH
+109 RPRDDGTRPPKGRLH
-124 GKEAVDPLRAQS
+124 GKEAGDPLRAQS
-136 VGRRQPQPQSALQTP
+136 AGRSRPQPQSALRTP

-163 KMQTDP
+163 KMQADP
-169 APATPPN
+169 APATPPS

-191 TLLRSGKPER
+191 NLLRSGKPER
-201 HLPAREDSPSE
+201 HLPAREDSPSA
-212 APPSGKRPQGM
+212 APPSGKRPQGI

-228 PRQVSGQAGGS
+228 TRQVSGQTGGS
-239 RVQPRPHE
+239 RV
-247 DVSSAAPLLGKRP
+247 
-260 QGTEARKQLRQVSG
+260 
-274 QKGGSRMQPRPHVE
+274 QPRPHVE
-288 TSRQAMGSTAK
+288 TSRQTMGSTAK

-337 QARRAAEAGARLA
+337 QARRAAEAGAR
-350 RTQKAAKAA
+350 TQKAAKAA

-370 NRALRAVIGAAKAL
+370 NRTLRAVIAAAKAL
-384 AAAAT
+384 AAAAM

-394 VIAVVVVV
+394 VIAVVVVI
-402 CLCGVILAS
+402 CLCGIILAS
-411 PLGIFFAGSDETTGA
+411 PLGIFFAGPDETTGA

-473 AKTAGAADGTT
+473 TKTAGAADGTT

-554 LDELLANSAMLAALA
+554 LDELLENSDMLAALA
-569 GDLTISDA
+569 RDLTISDA

-589 LDPERRAVVEAAC
+589 LSPEREAVIRAAC
-602 RLVGKVNYFWGGKSL
+602 SLVGKVNYFWGGCAL
-617 VIGWDSRWG
+617 F
-626 QLTRVWA
+626 
-633 DGSSTTGTYLPYGLD
+633 LD
-648 CSGFVD
+648 
-654 WVFYNVTDGEYV
+654 
-666 IGHGG
+666 
-671 GAHMQHTYCTPIS
+671 
-684 WNEAQPGDL
+684 
-693 VFYPGDEHVGIV
+693 
-705 GGRDESGNLLIIHC
+705 NLRRNT
-719 AFSQNN
+719 Q
-725 VVITGLEGFA
+725 
-735 SIGRPLYYGE
+735 

>member
-1 MRYIDKIKEK
+1 M
-11 PQVQHTLKERIK
+11 
-23 SAPKELIRR
+23 
-32 GLDDGTERLRG
+32 
-43 QLRDVAQHGQRDD
+43 
-56 FGGDQLGD
+56 
-64 VEVSGVKRAEQLAER
+64 
-79 LLGKRKEG
+79 
-87 AKHTPDAGPDGYP
+87 
-100 DRHDPPGAA
+100 
-109 RPRDDGTLPPKGRHH
+109 
-124 GKEAVDPLRAQS
+124 
-136 VGRRQPQPQSALQTP
+136 
-151 QKRNIK
+151 
-157 TKDAYL
+157 
-163 KMQTDP
+163 
-169 APATPPN
+169 
-176 ALQQEK
+176 
-182 ASFMRERQG
+182 
-191 TLLRSGKPER
+191 
-201 HLPAREDSPSE
+201 
-212 APPSGKRPQGM
+212 
-223 DIHKQ
+223 
-228 PRQVSGQAGGS
+228 
-239 RVQPRPHE
+239 
-247 DVSSAAPLLGKRP
+247 
-260 QGTEARKQLRQVSG
+260 
-274 QKGGSRMQPRPHVE
+274 
-288 TSRQAMGSTAK
+288 
-299 TAVKERGVPVKS
+299 
-311 AGHPIR
+311 
-317 KTAGIGKPGGKPPV
+317 
-331 RAFPAR
+331 
-337 QARRAAEAGARLA
+337 
-350 RTQKAAKAA
+350 
-359 RVTARQAAQAA
+359 TARQAAQAA
-370 NRALRAVIGAAKAL
+370 NRALRAVIAAAKAL

-394 VIAVVVVV
+394 VIAVVVVI

-411 PLGIFFAGSDETTGA
+411 PLGIFFASPDETTGA
-426 ISPAQAV
+426 ISPTQAM

-513 EHPASG
+513 EHPATG

-554 LDELLANSAMLAALA
+554 LDELLANYDMLAALA

-577 TAKKLLADLPAD
+577 TAKKLMADLPAD
-589 LDPERRAVVEAAC
+589 LDPERRAEVETAC

-617 VIGWDSRWG
+617 VIGWDFRWG
-626 QLTRVWA
+626 QLTKVWA

-693 VFYPGDEHVGIV
+693 VFYPDDEHVGIV
-705 GGRDESGNLLIIHC
+705 GGRDESGNMLIIHC

-725 VVITGLEGFA
+725 VVITGLEGFT
-735 SIGRPLYYGE
+735 SIGRPVYYNKSY

>member
-1 MRYIDKIKEK
+1 M
-11 PQVQHTLKERIK
+11 KERVK

-43 QLRDVAQHGQRDD
+43 QLRDTAQHGQRDN

-64 VEVSGVKRAEQLAER
+64 AEVSGVKRAEQLAER
-79 LLGKRKEG
+79 LLGKRKKG
-87 AKHTPDAGPDGYP
+87 AKHTQNAGPDGYP

-109 RPRDDGTLPPKGRHH
+109 RPRDDGTLPPRGRHH
-124 GKEAVDPLRAQS
+124 GKEAGDPLRAQS
-136 VGRRQPQPQSALQTP
+136 AGRSRPQPQSALQTP

-163 KMQTDP
+163 KMQADP
-169 APATPPN
+169 APATPPS

-182 ASFMRERQG
+182 ASFMRGRQG
-191 TLLRSGKPER
+191 NLLRSGKPER
-201 HLPAREDSPSE
+201 HLPAREDSPSA
-212 APPSGKRPQGM
+212 APPSGKRPQGI

-228 PRQVSGQAGGS
+228 TRQVSGQAGGS
-239 RVQPRPHE
+239 RVQSKLHREIP
-247 DVSSAAPLLGKRP
+247 
-260 QGTEARKQLRQVSG
+260 
-274 QKGGSRMQPRPHVE
+274 
-288 TSRQAMGSTAK
+288 RQAMGGTAK
-299 TAVKERGVPVKS
+299 TAVKERSTPVKQ
-311 AGHPIR
+311 AAHPVR
-317 KTAGIGKPGGKPPV
+317 KTAGIGKPGGKPPS
-331 RAFPAR
+331 RAFSAR

-350 RTQKAAKAA
+350 RTQKAAKVA
-359 RVTARQAAQAA
+359 RMTARQAAQAA
-370 NRALRAVIGAAKAL
+370 NRALRAVIAAAKAL

-394 VIAVVVVV
+394 VIAVVVVI
-402 CLCGVILAS
+402 CLCGIILAS
-411 PLGIFFAGSDETTGA
+411 PLGIFFAGPDETTGA
-426 ISPAQAV
+426 VSPAQAV

-449 EGGYDTLEI
+449 EGGYDTLDI

-508 SSREV
+508 TPSEV

-539 DMRVFYSFTEEQNKA
+539 DMRAFYSFTEEQNKA
-554 LDELLANSAMLAALA
+554 LDELLANSDMLAALV

-589 LDPERRAVVEAAC
+589 LNPERQAVVETAC
-602 RLVGKVNYFWGGKSL
+602 RLVGKVNYFWGGCAL
-617 VIGWDSRWG
+617 F
-626 QLTRVWA
+626 
-633 DGSSTTGTYLPYGLD
+633 LD
-648 CSGFVD
+648 
-654 WVFYNVTDGEYV
+654 
-666 IGHGG
+666 
-671 GAHMQHTYCTPIS
+671 
-684 WNEAQPGDL
+684 
-693 VFYPGDEHVGIV
+693 
-705 GGRDESGNLLIIHC
+705 NLRRNT
-719 AFSQNN
+719 Q
-725 VVITGLEGFA
+725 
-735 SIGRPLYYGE
+735 

>member
-11 PQVQHTLKERIK
+11 PQVQHTLKERVK

-64 VEVSGVKRAEQLAER
+64 AEVSGVKRTEQLAER
-79 LLGKRKEG
+79 LLGRRKKG
-87 AKHTPDAGPDGYP
+87 AKHTPDAGPDEYP
-100 DRHDPPGAA
+100 DHYDPPGAA
-109 RPRDDGTLPPKGRHH
+109 RPRDDGSLPPRGRR
-124 GKEAVDPLRAQS
+124 GKEAGDPLRAQS
-136 VGRRQPQPQSALQTP
+136 VGRSRPQPQSALQTP
-151 QKRNIK
+151 QKRDIK
-157 TKDAYL
+157 TKDAS
-163 KMQTDP
+163 DP
-169 APATPPN
+169 APATPPS
-176 ALQQEK
+176 ALRQGK
-182 ASFMRERQG
+182 ASFVRERQG
-191 TLLRSGKPER
+191 NLLRSGKLER
-201 HLPAREDSPSE
+201 RLPVREDGPMA
-212 APPSGKRPQGM
+212 APPSGKRPQG
-223 DIHKQ
+223 IEARKHLY
-228 PRQVSGQAGGS
+228 QVSGQTDGS
-239 RVQPRPHE
+239 H
-247 DVSSAAPLLGKRP
+247 L
-260 QGTEARKQLRQVSG
+260 
-274 QKGGSRMQPRPHVE
+274 QPRPHVE

-337 QARRAAEAGARLA
+337 QARRSAEAGARLA
-350 RTQKAAKAA
+350 QTQKAARVA
-359 RVTARQAAQAA
+359 RMTARQAAQAA

-394 VIAVVVVV
+394 VIAVVVVI
-402 CLCGVILAS
+402 CLCGIILAS
-411 PLGIFFAGSDETTGA
+411 PLGIFFAGPDETAGA

-501 DMTKLTS
+501 DMTKLAS

-524 TEQILTVTITARTPD
+524 TEKILTVTITARTPD
-539 DMRVFYSFTEEQNKA
+539 DMRVFYSFTEEQNAA
-554 LDELLANSAMLAALA
+554 LDELLANSDMLAALA

-589 LDPERRAVVEAAC
+589 LDPERRAVVETAC

-626 QLTRVWA
+626 QLTKVWA

-654 WVFYNVTDGEYV
+654 WVFYNVTNGEYV

-725 VVITGLEGFA
+725 VVITGLEGFT
-735 SIGRPLYYGE
+735 SIGRPVYYNKSY